1 MSALSKKKKW
11 LKREFNQSLERLNL
25 SLKNLNYSYQKCL
38 QIGIKEDYPED
49 ELEIF
54 ESLTSRFARTADIFS
69 QKILTTLF
77 ILIKENPVSFID
89 KAHLAEKLGI
99 IGSAKDLQEIRELR
113 NEIAHEYSM
122 RDISEIFEDV
132 LKCTEKLKIILAS
145 AQTYIHEKIPLD
157 GEDQE

>member
-11 LKREFNQSLERLNL
+11 LK
-25 SLKNLNYSYQKCL
+25 
-38 QIGIKEDYPED
+38 
-49 ELEIF
+49 
-54 ESLTSRFARTADIFS
+54 
-69 QKILTTLF
+69 
-77 ILIKENPVSFID
+77 
-89 KAHLAEKLGI
+89 
-99 IGSAKDLQEIRELR
+99 RELR